1 MCTICHFN
9 NYFVLDHFYSKDEV
23 YFNEAYT
30 NGDSSS
36 DSEQINGT
44 SNKSD
49 SKSLM
54 SAIVSAIKSAP
65 TNWHKGKT
73 DKNLTGKYC
82 L

>member
-1 MCTICHFN
+1 M
-9 NYFVLDHFYSKDEV
+9 
-23 YFNEAYT
+23 
-30 NGDSSS
+30 NGS
-36 DSEQINGT
+36 